1 MKWEVT
7 VSKNGENTLLLNGIQ
22 IYSQYR
28 PVDGAIKFIQSEYD
42 CNAGSYL
49 LIGLGL
55 GYHLK
60 ALLECVNGKKIIVY
74 YFSESELQL
83 FKKYNVTNWW
93 EKENV
98 HLVNKINSSVLEN
111 DLQIILPNVW
121 LKAIGQEHPLF
132 SILEVIKIQQISYSR
147 SKDLLLENFN
157 KNIMLNDFTI
167 QTEKQ
172 SKVACLVAAG
182 PSLNETVSWL
192 KKYEN
197 DIDIYVVSAALKTLL
212 ANDIYPKAAVISD
225 ANEITVQH
233 FEKTNFAGQLYYLS
247 TANHQSVLCHK
258 GPRFILYQKGYEL
271 AEQQAKKHP
280 LIETGGSVGTVTF
293 SLLERLGYEKV
304 VLFGQDLGFYGQHTH
319 ANFSISNRLVTN
331 EFSVREEHANDGSII
346 YTRPM
351 FQVFKHWYDQKMTTT
366 KVKVFNTAT
375 KGAKIKNVPLIDEQ
389 QFQHLVN
396 GDNL

>member
-28 PVDGAIKFIQSEYD
+28 PGEGATKFILSEYEP
-42 CNAGSYL
+42 NAGSYL

-60 ALLECVNGKKIIVY
+60 ALLDCVYEKEIFIY

-93 EKENV
+93 EKKNV
-98 HLVNKINSSVLEN
+98 HLVNKIDTSALDN

-132 SILEVIKIQQISYSR
+132 TILEVVKMHQISYKR
-147 SKDLLLENFN
+147 NKELLSENFN

-167 QTEKQ
+167 QPQKQ
-172 SKVACLVAAG
+172 TNIACLVAAG
-182 PSLNETVSWL
+182 PSLNETVYWL
-192 KKYEN
+192 KKLQN

-212 ANDIYPKAAVISD
+212 AHDVYPKAAVISD

-233 FEKTNFAGQLYYLS
+233 FEKTGFTGQLYYLS
-247 TANHQSVLCHK
+247 TASHQSVLHHK

-271 AEQQAKKHP
+271 AEQQAKNVP
-280 LIETGGSVGTVTF
+280 LIEAGGSVGTVTF
-293 SLLERLGYEKV
+293 SLLERLGYKKI

-319 ANFSISNRLVTN
+319 ADFSSSNMVVTN
-331 EFSVREEHANDGSII
+331 ESSVREEQANDGSII

-351 FQVFKHWYDQKMTTT
+351 FQVFKHWYNQKMTKT
-366 KVKVFNTAT
+366 KVQVYNTAT

-389 QFQHLVN
+389 QFQYLVN

>member
-7 VSKNGENTLLLNGIQ
+7 VSKNGENTLRLNGIQ

-28 PVDGAIKFIQSEYD
+28 PVDGATKFIQSEYD

-55 GYHLK
+55 GHHLK
-60 ALLECVNGKKIIVY
+60 ALVDCVNQKEIIVY

-83 FKKYNVTNWW
+83 FKKNNLTNWW
-93 EKENV
+93 KKKNV
-98 HLVNKINSSVLEN
+98 HLVNNINSSALNN

-132 SILEVIKIQQISYSR
+132 SILEVIKIQQISYKR
-147 SKDLLLENFN
+147 NRDLLRENFN
-157 KNIMLNDFTI
+157 KNIMLGDFTI
-167 QTEKQ
+167 QTKKQ
-172 SKVACLVAAG
+172 TKIACLVAAG
-182 PSLNETVSWL
+182 PSLNETVYWL
-192 KKYEN
+192 KKFQN
-197 DIDIYVVSAALKTLL
+197 DIDIFVVSAALKTLL
-212 ANDIYPKAAVISD
+212 AHDVYPKAVVLSD

-233 FEKTNFAGQLYYLS
+233 FEKTGFTGQLYYLS
-247 TANHQSVLCHK
+247 TANHQSVCCHK
-258 GPRFILYQKGYEL
+258 GPRVILYQKGYEL
-271 AEQQAKKHP
+271 AEQQAINVP

-293 SLLERLGYEKV
+293 SLLERLGYEKII
-304 VLFGQDLGFYGQHTH
+304 LFGQDLGFYGQHTH
-319 ANFSISNRLVTN
+319 ANLSTSNRVVTN
-331 EFSVREEHANDGSII
+331 EFSVREEQANDGSTI

-351 FQVFKHWYDQKMTTT
+351 FQVFKHWYDQKMAKT

-375 KGAKIKNVPLIDEQ
+375 KGAMIKNVPLIDEQ
-389 QFQHLVN
+389 QFQYLIN